1 MATVPYV
8 SNSPWWSA
16 SNLNTLVTE
25 FDRRLTKAL
34 SGKTPYLLANY
45 GVGNATTAV
54 IDRKFFLPISEVSSD
69 PVADGVQFPSGVMGA
84 AYCFKGEGSVIYLE
98 RTNSYD
104 QDQMDTDAAASTET
118 SRDTGTMVM
127 VVDDSAATLPLEWS
141 LIALQRTDG
150 ADTFWLAPEEV
161 GGRRAMRK
169 HRYAVAEIVLEGLEE
184 FTIPREWNRYAN
196 FRVHNLSPVEVEIT
210 VETYN
215 GDGTDGTDETFT
227 LPKFGCKSFRREDG
241 YFDDSLTYLWKAR
254 AGIDKR
260 FYQPTGAWVL
270 EQSAIA
276 NPISNPNVI
285 LDWMDRLGATRD
297 PYVDP
302 PDEYARYTALFGD
315 PSSDSTK
322 IHDLIAHKGEC
333 KSIGF
338 ETDGT
343 PVETS
348 GTIGDSSTLVADM
361 DAIGITVTVSGDTY
375 ELDRVS
381 TGGPGDD
388 TMGIDLFCNG
398 SNVLWCQ
405 AQTVTVPGHAGFS
418 RAERQCQYS
427 TLPVTLV
434 EDVPIGALASPS
446 YTGNSDTGKT
456 LHTLTRTIYGATSTY
471 GTVYGYSGTHYTGS
485 DYAVT
490 RLSDLGDAGDEVS
503 NVHDSI
509 VKWQL
514 TPLGF
519 AGQWSYSFTVETMVH
534 SGTGFQEPFNG
545 GIYQRWSGA
554 TVSRK
559 AWLHIKSPGWL
570 VGSLKPTRGRSF
582 GMQAHTAGTPE
593 FWSTPDWSDILSST
607 TGAEPTATGK
617 VLIEYPSLKYL
628 TDVTP
633 AVRGDVYDSTAADMT
648 ETRYKVM
655 VEFDEARSAADEIAE
670 DRRVQYNSG
679 TPTAEDGEDPD
690 TWFVRRPMQIED
702 YNTLAWNVNAWTRSS
717 PLITIKNVWLMRT
730 NASSF
735 PGLYIPDFQ
744 WQIPGNIGSHPRI
757 PPPKNCAW
765 GLSPGYPTTNWTKAN
780 WSSLL
785 SIEDREDLPNWADM
799 KANYKLSK
807 TVRWD
812 AALWYKDKYVVETP
826 TGSGYGLIYANDY
839 VVAAGSTVI
848 STTSGYAGSDWDFS
862 EVDSNFYWVTTESVQ
877 TLATAYG
884 LPYFHLVWGE
894 AEHGLSIPPPTTTSV
909 SEIQTGGLSL
919 ADSFSPPDSPDLS
932 DEFVSSY
939 YADEV
944 SPLGISNFLAAIDED
959 HWDYIDG
966 QAYSVDASSWVPS
979 GEEAPRHRGVPT
991 YNSVKADQPSPTG
1004 MNRSDWMDDDQ
1015 ALCMSESIL
1024 AVGVNAVFSGFTDG
1038 VLNTRLLIGNQY
1050 TRALSNYNP
1059 FTEARSG
1066 GGWAYTSTIT
1076 NQELSAGFT
1085 YYRPD
1090 ATSER
1095 VVRMISDPY
1104 VDLVT

>member
-16 SNLNTLVTE
+16 ANLNALVTE

-34 SGKTPYLLANY
+34 TGKTPYLLANY
-45 GVGNATTAV
+45 GVGNATIATTE
-54 IDRKFFLPISEVSSD
+54 RKFFLPISEVSSD
-69 PVADGVQFPSGVMGA
+69 PVVDGVDFPSGVMGA
-84 AYCFKGEGSVIYLE
+84 VYCFKGEGSVIYLD

-118 SRDTGTMVM
+118 SRDTVTKVM

-150 ADTFWLAPEEV
+150 ADTFWLAPENV

-169 HRYAVAEIVLEGLEE
+169 HRYAVAEIVLEGQAA

-196 FRVHNLSPVEVEIT
+196 FRVHNLSPATVEIT
-210 VETYN
+210 VETRN
-215 GDGTDGTDETFT
+215 ADGTGGTDETFT
-227 LPKFGCKSFRREDG
+227 LAKFGCKSFRREDG

-270 EQSAIA
+270 EQSAKA

-285 LDWMDRLGATRD
+285 LDWMERLGATRD

-315 PSSDSTK
+315 PASGTTK
-322 IHDLIAHKGEC
+322 IHDLIAHKGAC

-361 DAIGITVTVSGDTY
+361 AAIGITVTVSGDTY
-375 ELDRVS
+375 EFDRVS

-405 AQTVTVPGHAGFS
+405 AQTVTVPGHSGAS
-418 RAERQCQYS
+418 RAQRQCQYS

-485 DYAVT
+485 DYTVT
-490 RLSDLGDAGDEVS
+490 RLSDLGDAGDEVT

-593 FWSTPDWSDILSST
+593 FWSTPDWSNILSST

-617 VLIEYPSLKYL
+617 VLIEYPSLRYL
-628 TDVTP
+628 TDGTP
-633 AVRGDVYDSTAADMT
+633 AVRGDVYDNTAADMT

-655 VEFDEARSAADEIAE
+655 VEFDEARSAVDEIAE
-670 DRRVQYNSG
+670 TRRVQYNAG
-679 TPTAEDGEDPD
+679 TPTPETGEDPD

-717 PLITIKNVWLMRT
+717 PLVTIKNVWLKRT
-730 NASSF
+730 NSTSY
-735 PGLYIPDFQ
+735 PGLYIPPFE
-744 WQIPGNIGSHPRI
+744 WQIPGNAGSHPRI

-765 GLSPGYPTTNWTKAN
+765 GLYPGYPTTNWTKAN
-780 WSSLL
+780 WAAIL
-785 SIEDREDLPNWADM
+785 SIEDREDLPNWADI
-799 KANYKLSK
+799 KANYNLSK
-807 TVRWD
+807 TVRWSIEAWRRNKVD
-812 AALWYKDKYVVETP
+812 IPSTVPGFPGWGEVTYDKYILCSGSSVIASS
-826 TGSGYGLIYANDY
+826 TGYTG
-839 VVAAGSTVI
+839 T
-848 STTSGYAGSDWDFS
+848 DFDFPG
-862 EVDSNFYWVTTESVQ
+862 VDSNFYWVTTDSVSA
-877 TLATAYG
+877 LASSYG
-884 LPYFHLVWGE
+884 LPYVHVVWGE
-894 AEHGLSIPPPTTTSV
+894 AEEGIAIPPPTSTSAP
-909 SEIQTGGLSL
+909 ELYI
-919 ADSFSPPDSPDLS
+919 FSSSYGYTSSDVVNLDDELESSYTS
-932 DEFVSSY
+932 DEVM
-939 YADEV
+939 
-944 SPLGISNFLAAIDED
+944 PLGVGNFLGAIDD
-959 HWDYIDG
+959 THWDYIDG
-966 QAYSVDASSWVPS
+966 LAYSADSSGVPN
-979 GEEAPRHRGVPT
+979 GEQAPRHRGVPT
-991 YNSVKADQPSPTG
+991 YNSAIADEPSPVG
-1004 MNRSDWMDDDQ
+1004 MNLSDWMDNDQ
-1015 ALCMSESIL
+1015 ALCMSESIK

-1059 FTEARSG
+1059 FTGARSG

-1076 NQELSAGFT
+1076 NQELSPGLT
-1085 YYRPD
+1085 YFRPT
-1090 ATSER
+1090 ATKEH

>member
-8 SNSPWWSA
+8 SSSPWWSA
-16 SNLNTLVTE
+16 ANLNTLVSE
-25 FDRRLTKAL
+25 FDRRLSKAL
-34 SGKTPYLLANY
+34 AGKTPYLLANY
-45 GVGNATTAV
+45 GVGNATTAGSV
-54 IDRKFFLPISEVSSD
+54 RQFFLPISQVFSD
-69 PVADGVQFPSGVMGA
+69 PVVKGVGFPSGVMGA
-84 AYCFKGEGSVIYLE
+84 VYCFKGAGTVIYLD
-98 RTNSYD
+98 RTTNYS
-104 QDQMDTDAAASTET
+104 QTQMDTDAAASTET
-118 SRDTGTMVM
+118 SRDTVAKVM
-127 VVDDSAATLPLEWS
+127 VVDDSAATLSLEWS
-141 LIALQRTDG
+141 LIALTRTDG
-150 ADTFWLAPEEV
+150 ADTFWLAPETV

-169 HRYAVAEIVLEGLEE
+169 HRYAVAEIVLEGQTA

-196 FRVHNLSPVEVEIT
+196 FRLHNLSPATVDIT
-210 VETYN
+210 VQTRNADGSN
-215 GDGTDGTDETFT
+215 GSDQTFT
-227 LPKFGCKSFRREDG
+227 VAKFGCKSFRREDG
-241 YFDDSLTYLWKAR
+241 YFDNSLTYLWKAR

-260 FYQPTGAWVL
+260 FCQSTGAWVV
-270 EQSAIA
+270 EQSAKA

-285 LDWMDRLGATRD
+285 LDWMEKLGATRD

-315 PSSDSTK
+315 PASGSTK
-322 IHDLIAHKGEC
+322 IHDLIAHKGAC

-338 ETDGT
+338 QTDNT

-348 GTIGDSSTLVADM
+348 GTVGGTSTLIADM
-361 DAIGITVTVSGDTY
+361 AAIGITVTVTGGTY
-375 ELDRVS
+375 AMARVS

-388 TMGIDLFCNG
+388 SMGIDLFCNG

-405 AQTVTVPGHAGFS
+405 AQSVAVPGHGSAS
-418 RAERQCQYS
+418 RAQKQCQYS
-427 TLPVTLV
+427 TMPVTLV
-434 EDVPIGALASPS
+434 EDVPIGALESPS
-446 YTGNSDTGKT
+446 YTGNSDAGKT

-471 GTVYGYSGTHYTGS
+471 GTTYGYSGTHYTGS
-485 DYAVT
+485 DYTVT
-490 RLSDLGDAGDEVS
+490 RLSQLSDAGDTVT
-503 NVHDSI
+503 NAHDSI

-519 AGQWSYSFTVETMVH
+519 AGQWSYSFTVETMVP
-534 SGTGFQEPFNG
+534 SGAGFQEPFNG

-570 VGSLKPTRGRSF
+570 VGSLKPTRGRVF
-582 GMQAHTAGTPE
+582 GMQDYTAGSPA
-593 FWSTPDWSDILSST
+593 FWSTPDWSGILSST
-607 TGAEPTATGK
+607 TGVEPTATGK

-628 TDVTP
+628 TDGT
-633 AVRGDVYDSTAADMT
+633 ATDRGDVYDNTVADMT

-655 VEFDEARSAADEIAE
+655 AEFDEARSVVDEISEA
-670 DRRVQYNSG
+670 RRVQYNAG
-679 TPTAEDGEDPD
+679 TATAAPGSPAD

-717 PLITIKNVWLMRT
+717 PLVTIKNVWLKRT
-730 NASSF
+730 NATSF
-735 PGLYIPDFQ
+735 PGLYIPPFE

-780 WSSLL
+780 WAAIL
-785 SIEDREDLPNWADM
+785 SIEDREDLPNWATM

-826 TGSGYGLIYANDY
+826 PGSGYGLIYANDY
-839 VVAAGSTVI
+839 AVAAGSTVL
-848 STTSGYAGSDWDFS
+848 STTNGYAGSDWDFS
-862 EVDSNFYWVTTESVQ
+862 GVDSNFYWVTTESVQ

-884 LPYFHLVWGE
+884 LPYVHLVWGE

-919 ADSFSPPDSPDLS
+919 ADSFSPPGTPDLS
-932 DEFVSSY
+932 DEFVYSY
-939 YADEV
+939 YSDQV
-944 SPLGISNFLAAIDED
+944 SPLGIANFLAAVDED
-959 HWDYIDG
+959 HWDYTDG
-966 QAYSVDASSWVPS
+966 AAYSADETSGVPN
-979 GEEAPRHRGVPT
+979 GEEAPRHRGVPS
-991 YNSVKADQPSPTG
+991 YNSVRADQPSPTG
-1004 MNRSDWMDDDQ
+1004 MNRSDWMDDGQ

-1059 FTEARSG
+1059 FTGARSG

-1076 NQELSAGFT
+1076 AQELSPGFT
-1085 YYRPD
+1085 YFCPT
-1090 ATSER
+1090 AAKEH

-1104 VDLVT
+1104 VDLVA